1 MKSKTTEEKINEVL
15 DAFNLGVVTKT
26 ELQWLIPLVLQRGD
40 TLTERSLILHMTG
53 VDIDGDEQVER
64 I

>member
-1 MKSKTTEEKINEVL
+1 M